1 MPLFS
6 RTRSYGVS
14 RPRPRAVWAAAI
26 SGVVLVVLVV
36 VGVLI
41 PILGL
46 IGAAD
51 GATVGALNV
60 PVGSI
65 IAALLVGYLLALLLL
80 LGCVRSRNGALSWVL
95 AVAAVISALLVS
107 LWPLL
112 AVAIAGVDQASDI
125 IPFIQDLIGRVTGN

>member
-1 MPLFS
+1 MSFFR
-6 RTRSYGVS
+6 RTTLSGD

-26 SGVVLVVLVV
+26 TGTVLVFLIV

-60 PVGSI
+60 PVGGI
-65 IAALLVGYLLALLLL
+65 VVALLIGYVLALLFLFL
-80 LGCVRSRNGALSWVL
+80 SVRSRNGALSWVL

-107 LWPLL
+107 LWAIV
-112 AVAIAGVDQASDI
+112 AVAIAGVDQAGDVV
-125 IPFIQDLIGRVTGN
+125 PFIQDLIARVAGN

>member
-6 RTRSYGVS
+6 RTTSYGA

-26 SGVVLVVLVV
+26 TGVVLLVLIV

-51 GATVGALNV
+51 GATVGALRV
-60 PVGSI
+60 PVGGI
-65 IAALLVGYLLALLLL
+65 VVALLFL

-112 AVAIAGVDQASDI
+112 AVAFAGVDQASDVV
-125 IPFIQDLIGRVTGN
+125 PFIQDLIRRVTGSAGG

>member
-1 MPLFS
+1 MSFFR
-6 RTRSYGVS
+6 RTTLSGG

-26 SGVVLVVLVV
+26 TGAVLVFLIV

-60 PVGSI
+60 PVGG
-65 IAALLVGYLLALLLL
+65 IAVALLIGYVLALLFLFL
-80 LGCVRSRNGALSWVL
+80 SVRSRNGALSWVL
-95 AVAAVISALLVS
+95 AVAAVISSLLVS
-107 LWPLL
+107 LWPIV
-112 AVAIAGVDQASDI
+112 AVALAGVDQAGDV
-125 IPFIQDLIGRVTGN
+125 IPFIQDLIARVAGN

>member
-1 MPLFS
+1 MSFLR
-6 RTRSYGVS
+6 RTTSSGS

-26 SGVVLVVLVV
+26 TGVVLVLLIV
-36 VGVLI
+36 VGILL

-65 IAALLVGYLLALLLL
+65 AVALLIGYVLSLLLL
-80 LGCVRSRNGALSWVL
+80 FGAVRSRNGALSWVL
-95 AVAAVISALLVS
+95 SVAAVISALLVS
-107 LWPLL
+107 LWPIL

-125 IPFIQDLIGRVTGN
+125 VPFIQDLIARVTGS

>member
-6 RTRSYGVS
+6 RTTSYGS

-26 SGVVLVVLVV
+26 TGVVLLVLIV

-51 GATVGALNV
+51 GATVGALRV
-60 PVGSI
+60 PVGGI
-65 IAALLVGYLLALLLL
+65 VVALLIGYVLALLFL

-112 AVAIAGVDQASDI
+112 AVAFAGVDQASDVV
-125 IPFIQDLIGRVTGN
+125 PFIQDLIRRVTGG

>member
-1 MPLFS
+1 
-6 RTRSYGVS
+6 
-14 RPRPRAVWAAAI
+14 VWAAAI
-26 SGVVLVVLVV
+26 TGVVLLVLIV

-51 GATVGALNV
+51 GATVGALRV
-60 PVGSI
+60 PVGGI
-65 IAALLVGYLLALLLL
+65 VVALLIGYVLALLFL

-112 AVAIAGVDQASDI
+112 AVAFAGVDQASDVV
-125 IPFIQDLIGRVTGN
+125 PFIQDLIRRVTGG

>member
-6 RTRSYGVS
+6 RTTMSGG

-26 SGVVLVVLVV
+26 TGVVLVFLVV
-36 VGVLI
+36 VAVLV

-51 GATVGALNV
+51 GATAGALDVPVGGIVGALV
-60 PVGSI
+60 M
-65 IAALLVGYLLALLLL
+65 GYVLALVLL

-95 AVAAVISALLVS
+95 SVAAVISALLVS

-125 IPFIQDLIGRVTGN
+125 VPFIQGLIAKVAGN